1 MAIEITRAEADTLLK
16 TPLISKLLIE
26 WIKGEESE
34 KFPLANLANAS
45 AILFE
50 NLKQVN
56 WAGFYLYL
64 SLIHI

>member
-56 WAGFYLYL
+56 WAGFYLYDEKVD
-64 SLIHI
+64 